1 MIRYIID
8 RIIAMLITL
17 FIIVSIAFIVVRLMP
32 GSVYEM
38 GGDLSQ
44 TVIDALNAKYH
55 FNEPIIKQYGYFLEN
70 IFLHWDWG
78 TSAKMRPNVPVFTI
92 LEDRI
97 PITLELNLVSLFA
110 ALPIGMA
117 AGIVAA
123 IRKNT
128 IVDHLVSL
136 MVVLFISIPSF
147 VFAAAL
153 QYFLGY
159 KTGLFPIIYNV
170 TASGLAK
177 WHSMALPIIALMFD
191 PIARVARYLR
201 AELAETMNS
210 EFMLLAKTKGLT
222 YGQSTIRHGL
232 RNSMVPLAN
241 IIIPMFA
248 NVLGGSLVVESIFSV
263 PGMGGLMVDSINASD
278 HMLTVAILVFYSLIS
293 LITVLIV
300 DISYGLI
307 DPRVRMGGK
316 KS

>member
-1 MIRYIID
+1 MFRYIVD
-8 RIIAMLITL
+8 RIVAMALTL
-17 FIIVSIAFIVVRLMP
+17 FIIVSIAFMVVRLMP

-78 TSAKMRPNVPVFTI
+78 TSAKMRPSVPVFEI
-92 LEDRI
+92 LRDRI
-97 PITLELNLVSLFA
+97 PITLQINLISLFA
-110 ALPIGMA
+110 SLPVGMA
-117 AGIVAA
+117 AGILAA
-123 IRKNT
+123 IKKNT
-128 IVDHLVSL
+128 IIDHLVSL

-153 QYFLGY
+153 QYFLGF
-159 KTGLFPIIYNV
+159 KTGSFPIIYEV
-170 TASGLAK
+170 SAKGLIR
-177 WHSMALPIIALMFD
+177 WQSMFLPILALSFD

-222 YGQSTIRHGL
+222 YAQSTVRHGL
-232 RNSMVPLAN
+232 RNSMVPLMN
-241 IIIPMFA
+241 IIVPMFT
-248 NVLGGSLVVESIFSV
+248 NVLGGSLVVESIFAV

-278 HMLTVAILVFYSLIS
+278 HMLTVAILVFYSMIS

-300 DISYGLI
+300 DISYGII

-316 KS
+316 K

>member
-1 MIRYIID
+1 MFRYILD
-8 RIIAMLITL
+8 RIVAMFLTL
-17 FIIVSIAFIVVRLMP
+17 FIIVSIAFMVVRLMP

-55 FNEPIIKQYGYFLEN
+55 FDEPIIKQYGYFLQN

-78 TSAKMRPNVPVFTI
+78 TSAKMRPNVPVFEI
-92 LEDRI
+92 LRDRI
-97 PITLELNLVSLFA
+97 PV
-110 ALPIGMA
+110 GMA
-117 AGIVAA
+117 AGIIAA
-123 IRKNT
+123 IKKNT
-128 IVDHLVSL
+128 IIDHLVSL

-147 VFAAAL
+147 VFAAGL
-153 QYFLGY
+153 QYFLGF
-159 KTGLFPIIYNV
+159 KTGVFPIIYNV
-170 TASGLAK
+170 SAKGLLR
-177 WHSMALPIIALMFD
+177 WQSMFMPILALAFD

-222 YGQSTIRHGL
+222 YAQSTVRHGL
-232 RNSMVPLAN
+232 RNSMVPMMN

-278 HMLTVAILVFYSLIS
+278 HMLTVAILVFYAMIS

-300 DISYGLI
+300 DISYGI
-307 DPRVRMGGK
+307 VDPRVRMGGK
-316 KS
+316 K

>member
-1 MIRYIID
+1 MLRYIID
-8 RIIAMLITL
+8 RIVAMVLTL
-17 FIIVSIAFIVVRLMP
+17 FIIVSIAFMVVRLMP

-55 FNEPIIKQYGYFLEN
+55 FDEPIIKQYGYFLEN

-78 TSAKMRPNVPVFTI
+78 TSAKMRPSVPVFEI
-92 LEDRI
+92 LKDRI
-97 PITLELNLVSLFA
+97 PITLQLNLVSLFA
-110 ALPIGMA
+110 SLPIGMA
-117 AGIVAA
+117 AGILAA
-123 IRKNT
+123 IKKNT
-128 IVDHLVSL
+128 IIDHLVSL

-153 QYFLGY
+153 QYFLGF
-159 KTGLFPIIYNV
+159 KTGSFPIIYEV
-170 TASGLAK
+170 SAKGLLR
-177 WHSMALPIIALMFD
+177 WQSMVLPIMALSFD

-222 YGQSTIRHGL
+222 YAQSTVRHGL
-232 RNSMVPLAN
+232 RNSMVPLMN
-241 IIIPMFA
+241 IIVPMFT
-248 NVLGGSLVVESIFSV
+248 NVLGGSLVVESIFAV

-278 HMLTVAILVFYSLIS
+278 HMLTVAILVFYSMIS

-300 DISYGLI
+300 DISYGMI

-316 KS
+316 K

>member
-1 MIRYIID
+1 MFRYIVN
-8 RIIAMLITL
+8 RILALVLTL
-17 FIIVSIAFIVVRLMP
+17 FIIVSIAFMVVRLMP

-44 TVIDALNAKYH
+44 QVIDALNAKYH
-55 FNEPIIKQYGYFLEN
+55 FDEPIIKQYYYFLEN

-78 TSAKMRPNVPVFTI
+78 TSAKMRPGVPVFDI
-92 LEDRI
+92 LRDRI
-97 PITLELNLVSLFA
+97 PISLQLNLVSLFA
-110 ALPIGMA
+110 ALPVGMA
-117 AGIVAA
+117 AGILAA

-128 IVDHLVSL
+128 VVDYFVSL

-153 QYFLGY
+153 QYFLGF
-159 KTGLFPIIYNV
+159 KLGWFPIIYNV
-170 TASGLAK
+170 SAAGVAR
-177 WHSMALPIIALMFD
+177 WHSMFLPILALSFD

-222 YGQSTIRHGL
+222 YAQSTIRHGL
-232 RNSMVPLAN
+232 RNSMLPMMN
-241 IIIPMFA
+241 IIVPMFA
-248 NVLGGSLVVESIFSV
+248 NVLGGSLVVETIFAV

-278 HMLTVAILVFYSLIS
+278 HMLTVAILMFYSMIS

-300 DISYGLI
+300 DISYGI
-307 DPRVRMGGK
+307 VDPRVRIGGK
-316 KS
+316 K

>member
-1 MIRYIID
+1 MFRYILD
-8 RIIAMLITL
+8 RIVAMFLTL
-17 FIIVSIAFIVVRLMP
+17 FIIVSIAFMVVRLMP

-55 FNEPIIKQYGYFLEN
+55 FDEPIIKQYGYFLQN

-78 TSAKMRPNVPVFTI
+78 TSAKMRPNVPVFEI
-92 LEDRI
+92 LRDRI
-97 PITLELNLVSLFA
+97 PITLQINLLSLFA
-110 ALPIGMA
+110 ALPVGMA
-117 AGIVAA
+117 AGIIAA
-123 IRKNT
+123 IKKNT
-128 IVDHLVSL
+128 IIDHLVSL

-147 VFAAAL
+147 VFAAGL
-153 QYFLGY
+153 QYFLGF
-159 KTGLFPIIYNV
+159 KTGVFPIIYNV
-170 TASGLAK
+170 SAKGLLR
-177 WHSMALPIIALMFD
+177 WQSMFMPILALAFD

-222 YGQSTIRHGL
+222 YAQSTIRHGL
-232 RNSMVPLAN
+232 RNSMVPMMN

-278 HMLTVAILVFYSLIS
+278 HMLTVAILVFYAMIS

-300 DISYGLI
+300 DISYGI
-307 DPRVRMGGK
+307 VDPRVRMGGK
-316 KS
+316 K

>member
-1 MIRYIID
+1 MFRYILN
-8 RIIAMLITL
+8 RIVAMVITL
-17 FIIVSIAFIVVRLMP
+17 FIIVSIAFMVVRLMP

-55 FNEPIIKQYGYFLEN
+55 FDEPIIKQYGYFLQN

-78 TSAKMRPNVPVFTI
+78 TSAKMRPNVPVFEI
-92 LEDRI
+92 LKDRI
-97 PITLELNLVSLFA
+97 PITLQINLISLFA
-110 ALPIGMA
+110 ALPVGMA
-117 AGIVAA
+117 AGILAA

-147 VFAAAL
+147 VFAAGL

-159 KTGLFPIIYNV
+159 KSGEFPIIYNV
-170 TASGLAK
+170 SAKGLLR
-177 WHSMALPIIALMFD
+177 WQSMFMPILALSFD

-222 YGQSTIRHGL
+222 YAQSTIRHGL
-232 RNSMVPLAN
+232 RNSMVPLMN

-278 HMLTVAILVFYSLIS
+278 HMLTVAILMFYSLIS

-300 DISYGLI
+300 DISYGI
-307 DPRVRMGGK
+307 VDPRVRMGGEK
-316 KS
+316 

>member
-1 MIRYIID
+1 MF
-8 RIIAMLITL
+8 ITL
-17 FIIVSIAFIVVRLMP
+17 FIIVSIAFMVVRLMP

-55 FNEPIIKQYGYFLEN
+55 FDEPIIKQYGYFLQN

-78 TSAKMRPNVPVFTI
+78 TSAKMRPNVPVFDI
-92 LEDRI
+92 LRDGI
-97 PITLELNLVSLFA
+97 PDSLQLNQISLFA

-123 IRKNT
+123 IKKNT
-128 IVDHLVSL
+128 IIDHLVSL

-153 QYFLGY
+153 QYFLGF
-159 KTGLFPIIYNV
+159 KFGAFPIIYNV
-170 TASGLAK
+170 SATGLLK
-177 WHSMALPIIALMFD
+177 WQSMFMPILSLMFD
-191 PIARVARYLR
+191 PLARVARYLR
-201 AELAETMNS
+201 AQLAEPMNS

-232 RNSMVPLAN
+232 RNSMVPLTN

-278 HMLTVAILVFYSLIS
+278 HMLTVAILVFYSMIS

-300 DISYGLI
+300 DISYGII

-316 KS
+316 K